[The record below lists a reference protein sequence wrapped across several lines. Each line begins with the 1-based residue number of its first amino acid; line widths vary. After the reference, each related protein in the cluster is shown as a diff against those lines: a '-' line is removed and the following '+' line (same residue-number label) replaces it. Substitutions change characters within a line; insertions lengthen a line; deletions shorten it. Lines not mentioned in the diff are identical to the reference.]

1 MASHRTAGESDL
13 RNGQRDLL
21 GTSFKVLPSPLREPE
36 WGWGAMYIVEKLSW
50 HSDTSPPPSPWTPG
64 EGLALQWERVTGAF
78 VNALELQN
86 LEVPGTFL
94 QLP

>member
-1 MASHRTAGESDL
+1 MASHWTAAESDL
-13 RNGQRDLL
+13 RNGERDLL
-21 GTSFKVLPSPLREPE
+21 GTSFRVLPSPLRESE
-36 WGWGAMYIVEKLSW
+36 RARGGMYIVEKLSW
-50 HSDTSPPPSPWTPG
+50 HSDTFPPPSPWTPE

-78 VNALELQN
+78 VNTFELED